1 MKINIDKL
9 TYDELVELNHKVVER
24 LRFLD
29 SMHHHNEMMKFNI
42 GEKVTF
48 EPPGRGK
55 QIGTLVKYNKKSV
68 TVITEAGQKWTVA
81 PELLSKISGKGGGD
95 GKNVIEF
102 KKK

>member
-1 MKINIDKL
+1 MKIEIDKL
-9 TYDELVELNHKVVER
+9 TYDELVDLNHKVVER
-24 LRFLD
+24 LKFLD

-55 QIGTLVKYNKKSV
+55 QTGTLVKYNKKSV

-81 PELLSKISGKGGGD
+81 PELLSKVSGKGSGNS
-95 GKNVIEF
+95 KNVIEF